1 MKAHE
6 LRKRSTEDLE
16 NELDSL
22 KENLF
27 NQKSRSILGQLE
39 DTTLLEKN
47 PQRHCTCKNCVTGSR
62 IRNPRIVLGYE
73 VTQQC
78 RHSIRDRNAECL

>member
-6 LRKRSTEDLE
+6 LLTRSTEELE
-16 NELDSL
+16 NELESL

-39 DTTLLEKN
+39 DTTLIGK
-47 PQRHCTCKNCVTGSR
+47 
-62 IRNPRIVLGYE
+62 IRKDIARVKTVLRARE
-73 VTQQC
+73 LDTQ
-78 RHSIRDRNAECL
+78 E

>member
-6 LRKRSTEDLE
+6 LLTRSNEELE
-16 NELDSL
+16 NELESL

-39 DTTLLEKN
+39 DTTLIGK
-47 PQRHCTCKNCVTGSR
+47 
-62 IRNPRIVLGYE
+62 IRKDIARVKTVLRARE
-73 VTQQC
+73 LDTQ
-78 RHSIRDRNAECL
+78 E

>member
-6 LRKRSTEDLE
+6 LRTRSTEDLE

-39 DTTLLEKN
+39 DTTLLEK
-47 PQRHCTCKNCVTGSR
+47 
-62 IRNPRIVLGYE
+62 IRRDIARVKTVL
-73 VTQQC
+73 
-78 RHSIRDRNAECL
+78 RDRELETQE

>member
-6 LRKRSTEDLE
+6 LRTMSTEELE
-16 NELDSL
+16 NELESF

-39 DTTLLEKN
+39 DTTLLGK
-47 PQRHCTCKNCVTGSR
+47 
-62 IRNPRIVLGYE
+62 IRKDIARVKTVLRARE
-73 VTQQC
+73 LETQ
-78 RHSIRDRNAECL
+78 D